1 MEAVRLYRLS
11 GIETLRERF
20 RAVRIVTNTYGAP
33 LSDEDI
39 TLWLANLFT
48 GASGFTV
55 DIWNRLNVTDL
66 TEESFIDDINVGTRI
81 SGGIYFYNILQ
92 DKISNNEINSTEDFK
107 EFVTYFK
114 NDVLTKLESKALLD
128 QFVLDKY
135 GIEQVSREVPTVD
148 LDSQV
153 YVHYPY
159 GSETDTLAV
168 YDLDS
173 GVIVKTI
180 KGSENEIVIEEDQTA
195 ESVMSQKQLED
206 MEHQAK
212 KETEELQELMKR
224 DKAVDSE
231 NKTESSENKVE
242 SVAHFGPTV
251 KKEDRKEFDFST
263 AQELVLYDKQLK
275 SKYIE
280 IYIIGAKK
288 YGVLGVGKLYETGR
302 VFVYDDY
309 GSGTWY
315 SSLSS
320 AYRELCTQKI
330 GEFASCNY
338 FKSTCD
344 IEGTAV
350 DNYRGNESY
359 KQLNVMDVIQNY
371 CLFRVDFTPI
381 AKGLGTVE
389 LRSDELNKYVKVK
402 DIDSDFCTYENNY
415 NCDGGGWYTLYYIIE
430 KMCKDKKCAIN
441 KFRVEA
447 LLKTFKPSDMRFN
460 LSDLVTIE
468 YERVVDGITEF
479 TPDYEFC
486 F

>member
-11 GIETLRERF
+11 GIETLKERF

-39 TLWLANLFT
+39 ALWLANLFT

-55 DIWNRLNVTDL
+55 DIWNRLNVSSLTD
-66 TEESFIDDINVGTRI
+66 ESFIDDINVGTRI
-81 SGGIYFYNILQ
+81 SGGINFYNMLQ

-114 NDVLTKLESKALLD
+114 DDVLTKLESKALLN

-148 LDSQV
+148 LDSTI

-159 GSETDTLAV
+159 DSETDVLAV

-173 GVIVKTI
+173 GVIVKT
-180 KGSENEIVIEEDQTA
+180 N
-195 ESVMSQKQLED
+195 
-206 MEHQAK
+206 K
-212 KETEELQELMKR
+212 KETEEITKKDE
-224 DKAVDSE
+224 ANTE
-231 NKTESSENKVE
+231 NKVKSSENKVE

-251 KKEDRKEFDFST
+251 KKEDRKAFDFST
-263 AQELVLYDKQLK
+263 ARDLVLYDKQLK

-288 YGVLGVGKLYETGR
+288 YEVLGTGKLYETGR
-302 VFVYDDY
+302 VFVYNDL
-309 GSGTWY
+309 GSGTWH
-315 SSLSS
+315 SNLSS
-320 AYRELCTQKI
+320 AYRELCNQKL
-330 GEFASCNY
+330 GEFASYNY
-338 FKSTCD
+338 FKYTCD
-344 IEGTAV
+344 IEGQPV
-350 DNYRGNESY
+350 DNYRVNESY
-359 KQLNVMDVIQNY
+359 KRLHVRVVIQNY
-371 CLFRVDFTPI
+371 CIFRVDFTPI
-381 AKGLGTVE
+381 AKGLGTIE
-389 LRSDELNKYVKVK
+389 LRSDELNKYVKIK
-402 DIDSDFCTYENNY
+402 DIDSDRCTYENDYNY
-415 NCDGGGWYTLYYIIE
+415 DSGWYTLYYIIE

-468 YERVVDGITEF
+468 YERVVDRITEF

>member
-33 LSDEDI
+33 LSDEDMA
-39 TLWLANLFT
+39 LWLANLFT

-81 SGGIYFYNILQ
+81 SGGIYFYNMLQ

-159 GSETDTLAV
+159 DSETDVLAV

-173 GVIVKTI
+173 GVIVKT
-180 KGSENEIVIEEDQTA
+180 N
-195 ESVMSQKQLED
+195 
-206 MEHQAK
+206 K
-212 KETEELQELMKR
+212 KETEEITKKDE
-224 DKAVDSE
+224 ANTE
-231 NKTESSENKVE
+231 NKVKSSENKVE

-251 KKEDRKEFDFST
+251 KKEDKKAFDFST
-263 AQELVLYDKQLK
+263 ARDLVLYDKQLK

-288 YGVLGVGKLYETGR
+288 YEVLGTGKLYETGR
-302 VFVYDDY
+302 VFVYNDL
-309 GSGTWY
+309 GSGTWH
-315 SSLSS
+315 SNLSS
-320 AYRELCTQKI
+320 AYRELCNQKL
-330 GEFASCNY
+330 GEFASYNY
-338 FKSTCD
+338 FKYTCD
-344 IEGTAV
+344 IEGQPV
-350 DNYRGNESY
+350 DNYRVNESY
-359 KQLNVMDVIQNY
+359 KRLRVRVVIQNY

-381 AKGLGTVE
+381 AKGLGTIE
-389 LRSDELNKYVKVK
+389 LRSDELNKYVKIK
-402 DIDSDFCTYENNY
+402 DIDSDRCTYENDYNY
-415 NCDGGGWYTLYYIIE
+415 DSGWYTLYYIIE

-468 YERVVDGITEF
+468 YERVVDEITEF

>member
-39 TLWLANLFT
+39 ALWLANLFT

-55 DIWNRLNVTDL
+55 DIWNRLNVSGL

-81 SGGIYFYNILQ
+81 SGGINFYNMLQ

-159 GSETDTLAV
+159 DSETDTLAV

-173 GVIVKTI
+173 GVIVKT
-180 KGSENEIVIEEDQTA
+180 N
-195 ESVMSQKQLED
+195 
-206 MEHQAK
+206 K
-212 KETEELQELMKR
+212 KETEEITKK
-224 DKAVDSE
+224 DGANTE
-231 NKTESSENKVE
+231 NKVKSTENKVE

-251 KKEDRKEFDFST
+251 KKEDRKAFDFST
-263 AQELVLYDKQLK
+263 ARDLVLYDKQLK

-288 YGVLGVGKLYETGR
+288 YEVLGTGKLYETGR
-302 VFVYDDY
+302 VFVYNDL
-309 GSGTWY
+309 GSGTWH
-315 SSLSS
+315 SNLSS
-320 AYRELCTQKI
+320 AYREICNQKL
-330 GEFASCNY
+330 GEFASYNY
-338 FKSTCD
+338 FKYTCD
-344 IEGTAV
+344 IEGQPV
-350 DNYRGNESY
+350 DNYRVNESY
-359 KQLNVMDVIQNY
+359 KRLHVRVVIQNY

-381 AKGLGTVE
+381 AKGLGTIE
-389 LRSDELNKYVKVK
+389 LRSDELNKYVKIK
-402 DIDSDFCTYENNY
+402 DIDSDRCTYENDYNY
-415 NCDGGGWYTLYYIIE
+415 DSGWYTLYYIIE

-468 YERVVDGITEF
+468 YERVVDEITEF

>member
-1 MEAVRLYRLS
+1 METVRSYRLS

-20 RAVRIVTNTYGAP
+20 RAVRVITNTYGAP

-39 TLWLANLFT
+39 TLWLVNLFT

-55 DIWNRLNVTDL
+55 DIWNKLNINGL
-66 TEESFIDDINVGTRI
+66 TEESFTNDINVGTRI
-81 SGGIYFYNILQ
+81 SGGIYFYTMLQ
-92 DKISNNEINSTEDFK
+92 DKISNKEINSTEDFR

-114 NDVLTKLESKALLD
+114 NDVLTELESKALLD
-128 QFVLDKY
+128 QFILDRY
-135 GIEQVSREVPTVD
+135 SIEQISQEVPTVD

-159 GSETDTLAV
+159 DSETDVLAV

-180 KGSENEIVIEEDQTA
+180 KGSEHETVIEEDQTA

-206 MEHQAK
+206 MEYQAK

-224 DKAVDSE
+224 DEAVDSE

-263 AQELVLYDKQLK
+263 AQGLDLYDKQLK

-288 YGVLGVGKLYETGR
+288 YEVLGTGKLYETGR
-302 VFVYDDY
+302 VFMYNDF
-309 GSGTWY
+309 GSGTWH
-315 SSLSS
+315 SNLSS
-320 AYRELCTQKI
+320 AYRELCNQKL
-330 GEFASCNY
+330 GEFASYNY
-338 FKSTCD
+338 FKYTCD
-344 IEGTAV
+344 IEGQPV
-350 DNYRGNESY
+350 DNYRVNESY
-359 KQLNVMDVIQNY
+359 KRLRVRDVIQNY
-371 CLFRVDFTPI
+371 CLFRMDFTPI
-381 AKGLGTVE
+381 AEGLGTIE
-389 LRSDELNKYVKVK
+389 LRSDELNKYVKIK
-402 DIDSDFCTYENNY
+402 DIDSDRCTYENNY
-415 NCDGGGWYTLYYIIE
+415 NYDSGWYTLYYIIE
-430 KMCKDKKCAIN
+430 KMCKDMKCAIN

-447 LLKTFKPSDMRFN
+447 ILKTFKPSDMRFS
-460 LSDLVTIE
+460 LSDLITIK
-468 YERVVDGITEF
+468 YEKVIDGITEF
-479 TPDYEFC
+479 IPDSEFE

>member
-39 TLWLANLFT
+39 ALWLANLFT

-81 SGGIYFYNILQ
+81 SGGMNFYTMLQ

-135 GIEQVSREVPTVD
+135 GIEQVSQEVPTVD

-159 GSETDTLAV
+159 DSETDTLAV

-180 KGSENEIVIEEDQTA
+180 KGSEHELVIDEDQTA

-251 KKEDRKEFDFST
+251 KKEDRKAFDFST
-263 AQELVLYDKQLK
+263 ARDLVLYDKQLK

-288 YGVLGVGKLYETGR
+288 YEVLGTGKLYETGR
-302 VFVYDDY
+302 VFVYNDL
-309 GSGTWY
+309 GSGTWH
-315 SSLSS
+315 SNLSS
-320 AYRELCTQKI
+320 AYRELCNQKL
-330 GEFASCNY
+330 GEFASYNY
-338 FKSTCD
+338 FKYTCD
-344 IEGTAV
+344 IEGQPV
-350 DNYRGNESY
+350 DNYRVNESY
-359 KQLNVMDVIQNY
+359 KQLHVRVVIQNY

-381 AKGLGTVE
+381 AKGLGTIE
-389 LRSDELNKYVKVK
+389 LRSDELNKYVKIK
-402 DIDSDFCTYENNY
+402 DIDSDRCTYENDYNY
-415 NCDGGGWYTLYYIIE
+415 DSGWYTLYYIIE

-447 LLKTFKPSDMRFN
+447 LLKTFKPSDVRFN

-468 YERVVDGITEF
+468 YERVVDDITEF
-479 TPDYEFC
+479 IPDSEFM

>member
-39 TLWLANLFT
+39 ALWLANLFT

-81 SGGIYFYNILQ
+81 SGGINFYNMLQ

-114 NDVLTKLESKALLD
+114 NDVLTELESKALLD

-159 GSETDTLAV
+159 DNETDTLAV

-173 GVIVKTI
+173 GVIVKT
-180 KGSENEIVIEEDQTA
+180 N
-195 ESVMSQKQLED
+195 
-206 MEHQAK
+206 K
-212 KETEELQELMKR
+212 KETEEITKKDE
-224 DKAVDSE
+224 ANTE
-231 NKTESSENKVE
+231 NKVKSTENKVE

-251 KKEDRKEFDFST
+251 KKEDRKAFDFST

-288 YGVLGVGKLYETGR
+288 YEVLGTGKLYETGR
-302 VFVYDDY
+302 VFVYNDL
-309 GSGTWY
+309 GSGTWH
-315 SSLSS
+315 SNLSS
-320 AYRELCTQKI
+320 AYRELCNQKL
-330 GEFASCNY
+330 GEFASYNY
-338 FKSTCD
+338 FKYTCD
-344 IEGTAV
+344 IEGQPV
-350 DNYRGNESY
+350 DNYRVNESY
-359 KQLNVMDVIQNY
+359 KRLHVRVVIQNY

-381 AKGLGTVE
+381 AKGLGTIE
-389 LRSDELNKYVKVK
+389 LRSDELNKYVKIK
-402 DIDSDFCTYENNY
+402 DIDSDRCTYENDYNY
-415 NCDGGGWYTLYYIIE
+415 DSGWYTLYYIIE

-468 YERVVDGITEF
+468 YERVVDDITEF
-479 TPDYEFC
+479 IPDSEFM

>member
-39 TLWLANLFT
+39 ALWLANLFT

-81 SGGIYFYNILQ
+81 SGGIYFYNMLQ

-159 GSETDTLAV
+159 DSETDVLAV

-173 GVIVKTI
+173 GVIVKT
-180 KGSENEIVIEEDQTA
+180 N
-195 ESVMSQKQLED
+195 
-206 MEHQAK
+206 K
-212 KETEELQELMKR
+212 KETEEITKKDGENT
-224 DKAVDSE
+224 E
-231 NKTESSENKVE
+231 NKVKSTENKVE

-251 KKEDRKEFDFST
+251 KKEDRKAFDFST
-263 AQELVLYDKQLK
+263 AHDLVLYDKQLK

-288 YGVLGVGKLYETGR
+288 YEVLGTGKLYETGR
-302 VFVYDDY
+302 VFMYNDF
-309 GSGTWY
+309 GSGTWH
-315 SSLSS
+315 SNLSS
-320 AYRELCTQKI
+320 AYRELCNQKL
-330 GEFASCNY
+330 GEFASYNY
-338 FKSTCD
+338 FKYTCD
-344 IEGTAV
+344 IEGQPV
-350 DNYRGNESY
+350 DNYRVNESY
-359 KQLNVMDVIQNY
+359 KRLRVMDVIQNY

-389 LRSDELNKYVKVK
+389 LRSDELNKYVKIK
-402 DIDSDFCTYENNY
+402 DIDSDRCTYENNY
-415 NCDGGGWYTLYYIIE
+415 NCDGDGWYTLYYIIE
-430 KMCKDKKCAIN
+430 KICKDMKCAIN

-468 YERVVDGITEF
+468 YEKEIDGITEF
-479 TPDYEFC
+479 IPDSEFM

>member
-11 GIETLRERF
+11 GIETLKERF

-39 TLWLANLFT
+39 ALWIANLFT

-55 DIWNRLNVTDL
+55 DIWNRLNVSGLTD
-66 TEESFIDDINVGTRI
+66 ESFVDDINVGTRI
-81 SGGIYFYNILQ
+81 SGGIYFYNMLQ

-114 NDVLTKLESKALLD
+114 DDVLTELESKALLD

-159 GSETDTLAV
+159 DSETDTLAV

-173 GVIVKTI
+173 GVVVKT
-180 KGSENEIVIEEDQTA
+180 N
-195 ESVMSQKQLED
+195 
-206 MEHQAK
+206 K
-212 KETEELQELMKR
+212 KETEEITKKDE
-224 DKAVDSE
+224 ANTE
-231 NKTESSENKVE
+231 NKVKSTENKVE
-242 SVAHFGPTV
+242 SVAHFGPTI

-275 SKYIE
+275 SRYIE

-288 YGVLGVGKLYETGR
+288 YGVLGTGKLYETGR
-302 VFVYDDY
+302 VFVYNDL
-309 GSGTWY
+309 GGGTWY

-371 CLFRVDFTPI
+371 CLFSVDFTPI

-415 NCDGGGWYTLYYIIE
+415 NCDGDGWYTLYYIIE

-447 LLKTFKPSDMRFN
+447 LLKTFKPSDVRFS
-460 LSDLVTIE
+460 LSDLITIE
-468 YERVVDGITEF
+468 YERVVDGITQF
-479 TPDYEFC
+479 IPDSAFM

>member
-1 MEAVRLYRLS
+1 MEVVRLYRLS

-39 TLWLANLFT
+39 ALWLANLFT

-55 DIWNRLNVTDL
+55 DIWNRLDVNGL

-81 SGGIYFYNILQ
+81 SGGIYFYNMLQ

-107 EFVTYFK
+107 GFVTYFK

-159 GSETDTLAV
+159 DSETDTLAV
-168 YDLDS
+168 YDLEYMI
-173 GVIVKTI
+173 VVKT
-180 KGSENEIVIEEDQTA
+180 N
-195 ESVMSQKQLED
+195 
-206 MEHQAK
+206 K
-212 KETEELQELMKR
+212 KETEEITKK
-224 DKAVDSE
+224 DGANTE
-231 NKTESSENKVE
+231 NKVKSTENKVE

-263 AQELVLYDKQLK
+263 AEELVLYDKQLK
-275 SKYIE
+275 SRYIE

-288 YGVLGVGKLYETGR
+288 YGVLGTGKLYETGR
-302 VFVYDDY
+302 VFVYNDF

-315 SSLSS
+315 SNLSS

-371 CLFRVDFTPI
+371 CLFSVDFTPI
-381 AKGLGTVE
+381 AKGLGTIE

-447 LLKTFKPSDMRFN
+447 LLKTFKPSDMRFS

-468 YERVVDGITEF
+468 YERVVDGITQFIPDSEF
-479 TPDYEFC
+479 MF
-486 F
+486 

>member
-66 TEESFIDDINVGTRI
+66 TEESFVDDIEVGTRI
-81 SGGIYFYNILQ
+81 SGGMNFYNMLQ

-159 GSETDTLAV
+159 DSETDTLAV

-173 GVIVKTI
+173 GVIVKT
-180 KGSENEIVIEEDQTA
+180 N
-195 ESVMSQKQLED
+195 
-206 MEHQAK
+206 K
-212 KETEELQELMKR
+212 KETEEITKKDE
-224 DKAVDSE
+224 ANTE
-231 NKTESSENKVE
+231 NKVKSTENKVE

-251 KKEDRKEFDFST
+251 KKEDRKAFDFST

-288 YGVLGVGKLYETGR
+288 YEVLGTGKLYETGR
-302 VFVYDDY
+302 VFMYNDF
-309 GSGTWY
+309 GSGTWH
-315 SSLSS
+315 SNLSS
-320 AYRELCTQKI
+320 AYRELCNQKL
-330 GEFASCNY
+330 GEFASYNY
-338 FKSTCD
+338 FKYTCD
-344 IEGTAV
+344 IEGQPV
-350 DNYRGNESY
+350 DNYRVNESY
-359 KQLNVMDVIQNY
+359 KRLRVMDVIQNY
-371 CLFRVDFTPI
+371 CLFRMDFTPI
-381 AKGLGTVE
+381 AEGLGTIE
-389 LRSDELNKYVKVK
+389 LRSDELNKYVKIK
-402 DIDSDFCTYENNY
+402 DIDSDHCTYENNY
-415 NCDGGGWYTLYYIIE
+415 NYDSGWYTLYYIIE
-430 KMCKDKKCAIN
+430 KMCKDMKCAIN

-447 LLKTFKPSDMRFN
+447 ILKTFKPSDMRFS
-460 LSDLVTIE
+460 LSDLITIK
-468 YERVVDGITEF
+468 YEKEIDGITEF
-479 TPDYEFC
+479 IPDSEFM

>member
-39 TLWLANLFT
+39 ALWLANLFT

-55 DIWNRLNVTDL
+55 DIWNRLNVSGL

-81 SGGIYFYNILQ
+81 SGGINFYNMLQ

-159 GSETDTLAV
+159 DSETDTLAV

-173 GVIVKTI
+173 GVIVKT
-180 KGSENEIVIEEDQTA
+180 N
-195 ESVMSQKQLED
+195 
-206 MEHQAK
+206 K
-212 KETEELQELMKR
+212 KETEEITKK
-224 DKAVDSE
+224 DGANTE
-231 NKTESSENKVE
+231 NKVKSTENKVE

-251 KKEDRKEFDFST
+251 KKEDRKAFDFST
-263 AQELVLYDKQLK
+263 ARDLVLYDKQLK

-288 YGVLGVGKLYETGR
+288 YEVLGTGKLYETGR
-302 VFVYDDY
+302 VFVYNDL
-309 GSGTWY
+309 GSGTWH
-315 SSLSS
+315 SNLSS
-320 AYRELCTQKI
+320 AYREICNQKL
-330 GEFASCNY
+330 GEFASYNY
-338 FKSTCD
+338 FKYTCD
-344 IEGTAV
+344 IEGQPV
-350 DNYRGNESY
+350 DNYRVNESY
-359 KQLNVMDVIQNY
+359 KRLRVRVVIQNY

-381 AKGLGTVE
+381 AKGLGTIE
-389 LRSDELNKYVKVK
+389 LRSDELNKYVKIK
-402 DIDSDFCTYENNY
+402 DIDSDHCTYENNY

-447 LLKTFKPSDMRFN
+447 LLKTFKPLDVRFS

-468 YERVVDGITEF
+468 YERVVDRITEF
-479 TPDYEFC
+479 TPDYEFD

>member
-20 RAVRIVTNTYGAP
+20 RAVRVITNTYGAP

-39 TLWLANLFT
+39 TLWLVNLFT

-55 DIWNRLNVTDL
+55 DIWNKLNINGL
-66 TEESFIDDINVGTRI
+66 TEESFANDINVGTRI
-81 SGGIYFYNILQ
+81 SGGIYFYTMLQ
-92 DKISNNEINSTEDFK
+92 DKINNKEINSTEDFR

-114 NDVLTKLESKALLD
+114 NDVLTELESKALLD
-128 QFVLDKY
+128 QFILDKY
-135 GIEQVSREVPTVD
+135 SIEQISQEVPTVD

-159 GSETDTLAV
+159 DSETDVLAV

-180 KGSENEIVIEEDQTA
+180 KGSEHETVIEEDQTA

-212 KETEELQELMKR
+212 KETEELQELMKK

-242 SVAHFGPTV
+242 SVAHFGPAV

-263 AQELVLYDKQLK
+263 AQDLVLYDKQLK

-302 VFVYDDY
+302 VFVYNDI
-309 GSGTWY
+309 GGGTWY
-315 SSLSS
+315 SNLSS
-320 AYRELCTQKI
+320 AYRELCTNKI

-344 IEGTAV
+344 IEGRPV

-359 KQLNVMDVIQNY
+359 KQLNVMDVIQHY

-381 AKGLGTVE
+381 AKGLDTIE
-389 LRSDELNKYVKVK
+389 LRSSDLNKYVKV
-402 DIDSDFCTYENNY
+402 INTDSYCCTYENDYAY
-415 NCDGGGWYTLYYIIE
+415 NNGWYTLYYIIE
-430 KMCKDKKCAIN
+430 RMCKDMKCAIN
-441 KFRVEA
+441 RFRVGA
-447 LLKTFKPSDMRFN
+447 ILKTFKPSDMRFSI
-460 LSDLVTIE
+460 SDLITIQ
-468 YERVVDGITEF
+468 YEKVIDGITEF
-479 TPDYEFC
+479 TPDDDFD

>member
-39 TLWLANLFT
+39 ALWLANLFT

-55 DIWNRLNVTDL
+55 DIWNRLDVSGLTD
-66 TEESFIDDINVGTRI
+66 ESFIDDINVGTRI
-81 SGGIYFYNILQ
+81 SGGIYFYNMLQ

-159 GSETDTLAV
+159 DSETDTLAV

-173 GVIVKTI
+173 GVIVKT
-180 KGSENEIVIEEDQTA
+180 N
-195 ESVMSQKQLED
+195 
-206 MEHQAK
+206 K
-212 KETEELQELMKR
+212 KETEEITKKDE
-224 DKAVDSE
+224 ANTE
-231 NKTESSENKVE
+231 NKVKSSENKVE

-251 KKEDRKEFDFST
+251 KKEDRKAFDFST
-263 AQELVLYDKQLK
+263 ARDLVLYDKQLK

-288 YGVLGVGKLYETGR
+288 YEVLGTGKLYETGR
-302 VFVYDDY
+302 VFMYNDF
-309 GSGTWY
+309 GSGTWH
-315 SSLSS
+315 SNLSS
-320 AYRELCTQKI
+320 AYRELCNQKL
-330 GEFASCNY
+330 GEFASYNY
-338 FKSTCD
+338 FKYTCD
-344 IEGTAV
+344 IEGQPV
-350 DNYRGNESY
+350 DNYRVNESY
-359 KQLNVMDVIQNY
+359 KRLRVRDVIQNY
-371 CLFRVDFTPI
+371 CLFRMDFTPI
-381 AKGLGTVE
+381 AKGLGTIE
-389 LRSDELNKYVKVK
+389 LRSDELNKYVKIK
-402 DIDSDFCTYENNY
+402 DIDSDRCTYENNY
-415 NCDGGGWYTLYYIIE
+415 NYDSGWYTLYYIIE
-430 KMCKDKKCAIN
+430 KTCKDMKCAIN

-447 LLKTFKPSDMRFN
+447 ILKTFKPSDMRFS
-460 LSDLVTIE
+460 LSDLITIK
-468 YERVVDGITEF
+468 YEKEKEIDGITEF
-479 TPDYEFC
+479 IPDSAFEF
-486 F
+486 